1 MNQYKYKCE
10 HEIEKMKMKHFT
22 MNNNIY
28 SFSPLAD
35 LFFKVSELANIFSK
49 DSTNL
54 LIFLLRNYILY
65 PQSIYTGKIK
75 NLYILYQKH
84 IVESLFSM

>member
-10 HEIEKMKMKHFT
+10 HEIEKMKMKHCT
-22 MNNNIY
+22 MNN
-28 SFSPLAD
+28 SFSPLAN